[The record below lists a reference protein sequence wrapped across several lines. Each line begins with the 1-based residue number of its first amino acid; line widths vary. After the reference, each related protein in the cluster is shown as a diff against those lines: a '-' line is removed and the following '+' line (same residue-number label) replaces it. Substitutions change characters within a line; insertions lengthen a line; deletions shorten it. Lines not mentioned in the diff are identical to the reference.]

1 MSLAIDVDRVEQV
14 LLADGW
20 HQVEGKSFAL
30 DAYEFI
36 HDGREVFAGG
46 RPSLTPSTGATWRES
61 DGSVLAC
68 PVTMVL
74 AVKWAGAKTDRHAQ

>member
-36 HDGREVFAGG
+36 HDGREVLAGG